1 MDDEI
6 DIDSLSVAGI
16 ITSGSSRPAF
26 RSVLF
31 NKLKRCLSNPP
42 NGIDWS
48 AAVFVV
54 PIRSPSSIF
63 VEEEVV
69 NRGADNILSRGPCR
83 ETLGRL
89 MIELGR
95 SPELYGRCLW

>member
-31 NKLKRCLSNPP
+31 NRLKRCLSNPP
-42 NGIDWS
+42 IDIES
-48 AAVFVV
+48 STAVFVV
-54 PIRSPSSIF
+54 PIRSPSSGF
-63 VEEEVV
+63 VEDEVV
-69 NRGADNILSRGPCR
+69 MRGADNISSRGPCR

-89 MIELGR
+89 IIELGG
-95 SPELYGRCLW
+95 SPELYGRCL

>member
-42 NGIDWS
+42 IDVES
-48 AAVFVV
+48 STAVFVV
-54 PIRSPSSIF
+54 PVRSPLSGF
-63 VEEEVV
+63 VEDEVV
-69 NRGADNILSRGPCR
+69 NRGADNILSGGPCR
-83 ETLGRL
+83 GKLGRL
-89 MIELGR
+89 MSELGR
-95 SPELYGRCLW
+95 SSE